1 MKTNRHVF
9 VSDSVTRG
17 HPDKLCD
24 QVSDAIVDRYLAR
37 DPAAR
42 VTAECAVASGIVFLA
57 ARTRSE
63 ATVDLSAVAR
73 ETIDAVGYRP
83 GEFDGRQCTLMTTVV
98 EAADERIP
106 LEADGM
112 VPEDLA
118 GRMVAREQVTAVGFA
133 CRQTDT
139 LMPLPIV
146 LAHELARG
154 LDDARAAGSLP
165 WLSPDCK
172 TQVAVEFEGREPRR
186 VVAVALTLTGD
197 QATAP
202 APAAARALVLETVIE
217 PVLAARPGCSDRK
230 TRLLVQPLAG
240 LSPGGPALHAGLT
253 GRKTAVDSYG
263 EYGHHG
269 GAALSGKD
277 PFRIDRLGAYA
288 ARYLAA
294 NIVAAGLAEQCE
306 VQVSYGI
313 GEAEPLSL
321 FVQTFGTGRLDDQV
335 IAAAGRQFLDLRPGA
350 LLRTLRLPATQRGEL
365 LQQLAVYGHMGRA
378 DLGAPWEDTT
388 RAAELEDLAETL
400 A

>member
-1 MKTNRHVF
+1 MKSTPHVF

-57 ARTRSE
+57 GRTRSD

-73 ETIDAVGYRP
+73 DTIDAAGYRP
-83 GEFDGRQCTLMTTVV
+83 AEFNGRECTIMTTVV

-106 LEADGM
+106 VDDDGL

-118 GRMVAREQVTAVGFA
+118 ARIVARDQVTAVGFA
-133 CRQTDT
+133 CRQTTT
-139 LMPLPIV
+139 LMPLPVV
-146 LAHELARG
+146 LAHELARR
-154 LDDARAAGSLP
+154 LDEAQADGSLG

-172 TQVAVEFEGREPRR
+172 TQVAVEFEGRKPRR
-186 VVAVALTLTGD
+186 IAAVALTLTGD
-197 QATAP
+197 QAAAP
-202 APAAARALVLETVIE
+202 APDAARAAVLETVVE
-217 PVLAARPGCSDRK
+217 PVLAGQPARRDAK
-230 TRLLVQPLAG
+230 TRLIVEPRSG
-240 LSPGGPALHAGLT
+240 LSPGGPGLHAGLT

-294 NIVAAGLAEQCE
+294 NVVAAGLAEECE

-313 GEAEPLSL
+313 GSAEPLSL
-321 FVQTFGTGRLDDQV
+321 FIQTFGSGRVDDQA
-335 IAAAGRQFLDLRPGA
+335 ITAAGREFLDLRPGA
-350 LLRTLRLPATQRGEL
+350 LLRTLRLPAALRGEL
-365 LQQLAVYGHMGRA
+365 FQRLAVYGHMGRT
-378 DLGAPWEDTT
+378 DIEVPWEDIS
-388 RAAELEDLAETL
+388 RAAELEDMAETL